1 MADSSTSYAMLDFIS
16 GKKFAMDISNNWV
29 ILIAK
34 VCLGFAIYD
43 VHLPDIYTQ
52 RNFYWSLLKSS
63 IA

>member
-43 VHLPDIYTQ
+43 VHLPE